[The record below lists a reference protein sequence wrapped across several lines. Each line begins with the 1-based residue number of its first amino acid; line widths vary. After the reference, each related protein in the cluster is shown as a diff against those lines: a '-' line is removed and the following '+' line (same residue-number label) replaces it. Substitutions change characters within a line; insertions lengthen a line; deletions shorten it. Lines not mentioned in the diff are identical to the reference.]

1 MSRTTISDFI
11 SFVYKKY
18 KKKYPFLKLLQ
29 MSTEI
34 TYPQLLADVY
44 RNETSS
50 RLSDVDKSVTNFT
63 IAHMALLQDDDPAMR
78 GLVRYIFINEH
89 TYSILLLFLLG
100 NFSR

>member
-11 SFVYKKY
+11 SLVYKKY
-18 KKKYPFLKLLQ
+18 KKECPFLKLLLQ

-78 GLVRYIFINEH
+78 GC
-89 TYSILLLFLLG
+89 
-100 NFSR
+100 